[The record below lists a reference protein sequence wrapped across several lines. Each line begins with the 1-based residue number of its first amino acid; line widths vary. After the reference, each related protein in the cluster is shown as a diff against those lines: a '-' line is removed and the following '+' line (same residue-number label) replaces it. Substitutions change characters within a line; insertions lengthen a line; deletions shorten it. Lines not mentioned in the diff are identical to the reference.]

1 MAKQN
6 FSVARIETRTRA
18 TVGKFER
25 HIERKN
31 DSYENMNVDLSR
43 TPMNVSFKRC
53 GELTYNEHLDKMIAA
68 GMVSLKG
75 LKPDATVFNEMIM
88 DVNTDYFEQNGGY
101 EYACRFYEEAF
112 HFAEKLYGKD
122 NIVSAVMHAD
132 ELNAAMTEK
141 YGRPIY
147 HYHLHIMALPVVDK
161 EVRWTKRCKDP
172 ELVGK
177 VKEVI
182 HQVSHSKKWKSEKAL
197 DENGNLILNSKGKP
211 VYHAS
216 YSILQD
222 KFYEHMQEAG
232 FNGFSRGERGS
243 TAENLASLE
252 FKIKKDKE
260 KLSNLQEK
268 IAAETV
274 RYNDNH
280 NAFMT
285 FNEIDNSGKKSFTG
299 KYTVSADDYEKL
311 TTLAKQRYSAV
322 SEAKKLQEENRY
334 LTRQIWSLQSEVSRL
349 KIALSELTEK
359 CRPYLEAL
367 KAAPKAVKEF
377 IDGILERFKKQ
388 GKSIFYE
395 PIPAPKIQSQERE
408 KRFKNKNFKGRNTR
422 WKREFMTNRTVC
434 GMSCREIII
443 SLASHCPKKN
453 RNQ

>member
-43 TPMNVSFKRC
+43 TSMNVSFKSC
-53 GELTYNEHLDKMIAA
+53 GELTYNEHLDQMIAA

-75 LKPDATVFNEMIM
+75 LKPDATVFDEMIM

-132 ELNAAMTEK
+132 ELNTAMTEK

-197 DENGNLILNSKGKP
+197 DENGNPILNSKGKQ

-280 NAFMT
+280 QAFMT

-311 TTLAKQRYSAV
+311 TILAKQSYSAV

-334 LTRQIWSLQSEVSRL
+334 LTRRIWSLQSEVSRL
-349 KIALSELTEK
+349 KTALSELTEK

-367 KAAPKAVKEF
+367 KAAPRAVKEF

-388 GKSIFYE
+388 EKIIYYE
-395 PIPAPKIQSQERE
+395 PIPAPKTQSQERG
-408 KRFKNKNFKGRNTR
+408 KRSKNKDYER
-422 WKREFMTNRTVC
+422 
-434 GMSCREIII
+434 
-443 SLASHCPKKN
+443 
-453 RNQ
+453 